1 MKKFLV
7 VWLSA
12 LCVICTAVFLT
23 ACTGK
28 TEQLDGEYKPE
39 YHKVFT
45 DECDTFMNIDGK
57 LDEDEWKNKKYLTNS
72 YVVPDLNNDATV
84 YYTVHMTEKGLYVGS
99 YTDDTSFTYNRP
111 FSDSNS
117 NWKIYVA
124 PVTQTENNQA
134 YVKSFQIDYKT
145 VRSMQGARVS
155 SAVYVEGEV
164 NSGKTVKASMEM
176 FVSWDQLNI
185 DVSETANGYPEQ
197 IGIYAIYKLIPNLTG
212 TESRVISTAFTST
225 SKPSMYY
232 VFDNSGYLNVDGEN
246 AALGDA
252 YSGYAKTNGWDVSR
266 VSEGQVESVRNNVQI
281 IWFKNAY
288 SAVWAAEVKISP
300 VDDIM
305 DSGPKVGMIALSDTN
320 NFRAFLLNAADS
332 NLTESDGVRNFDR
345 CHMFG
350 LTYFPSKTWT
360 MSALGVDSSIDMD
373 LYSDCCVMKV
383 VKENDKMYYF
393 INDTFVYSE
402 SCVYINGSVY
412 AGIISI
418 GFDAIFSDFSFTDYT
433 GKEADLS
440 EQLSGMARI
449 NVTNGIGG
457 TTLADKIA
465 VKSGGSV
472 TLMTDVSQGYEI
484 SSITANGTD
493 ITDTIR
499 EIAQGNKYIADGSC
513 VITPVTEDTLFEVNY
528 APLENKSQVLL
539 SLKDENGNALS
550 GNAVIYSPEDPLIR
564 YELRI
569 DEDGARCILPSDKG
583 ELKVLV
589 ITDNSES
596 VIASV
601 DPKLAE
607 CVLQLEKPVIGGDY
621 DYDDYSVTSSHKGWD
636 YLFQSEGTVYADKNA
651 NGGYAYFGDSYD
663 ETAVIKM
670 TINKSLSAEE
680 WLFAG
685 IVMSNATNKVEMGVQ
700 GQKLRYYEGSSSD
713 YTDIPDVFES
723 TLYGTEQ
730 KSITLTI
737 IRNNGKISVYENIG
751 GREKLAYETD
761 DLMTGKAAYG
771 LTIRANND
779 VNVEFTDL
787 TILTGAEAKQ
797 EIESNYTPGFFG
809 AVSTGVTVNEENKSA
824 VLPTASSA
832 AYAYFTETSKNP
844 HSAVVETVI
853 SSNNTLWA
861 TIGFVMKSGSD
872 EAYFGLYANR
882 FKVVLNG
889 TVTYQ
894 GTGAVFDA
902 RAHMAMSDVKIK
914 MFRSG
919 ETVYLLEDSGNGF
932 VVKVEM
938 SFAEMFADKYIDG
951 MFGAETYYGVGVR
964 GTNAEVTFDAIRYIT
979 GDEAASEIAEDTVKP
994 FFGASGNATADE
1006 QSKTVTVPAISSGY
1020 AYADFTETDSDKK
1033 AVISFTVNYDGN
1045 GWPVIGFTMSCGD
1058 NKAYIGI
1065 FATRLRT
1072 ELNGSDADKAKD
1084 HSGVFTADTRNGLQ
1098 SVRIMMIRSGDTV
1111 TILEYADNSWQVKKT
1126 LSLSELFASVY
1137 TDGMF
1142 DGEVTYGLGVRGSN
1156 GETVFSS
1163 IEYETGDDAQ
1173 KIIDEVLTPATV

>member
-1 MKKFLV
+1 M
-7 VWLSA
+7 
-12 LCVICTAVFLT
+12 T

-28 TEQLDGEYKPE
+28 TESLNGEYKPE

-45 DECDTFMNIDGK
+45 EDCDAFMQIDGR
-57 LDEDEWKNKKYLTNS
+57 LDENEWKNKKYFSNS
-72 YVVPDLNNDATV
+72 YVVPELNNDATV

-99 YTDDTSFTYNRP
+99 YTNDTSFTYNRP
-111 FSDSNS
+111 FSDFNS
-117 NWKIYVA
+117 NWKIYIA
-124 PVTQTENNQA
+124 PVAQTENNQA
-134 YVKSFQIDYKT
+134 FVKSFQIDYKT
-145 VRSMQGARVS
+145 VRSMQGAKAS

-164 NSGKTVKASMEM
+164 NSGKTVTASMEM
-176 FVSWDQLNI
+176 FVSWEQLNI
-185 DVSETANGYPEQ
+185 DVSETEKGYPEQ
-197 IGIYAIYKLIPNLTG
+197 IGIYAIYKLIPNSTG

-266 VSEGQVESVRNNVQI
+266 ISEGEVESIKNNVQI

-332 NLTESDGVRNFDR
+332 NLTESNGVRNFDR

-350 LTYFPSKTWT
+350 LTYFPSNTWN
-360 MSALGVDSSIDMD
+360 MSALGVDSTVDMD
-373 LYSDCCVMKV
+373 MYSDGCVMKI

-412 AGIISI
+412 TGLISI
-418 GFDAIFSDFSFTDYT
+418 GFDAVFSDFSFTDYT
-433 GKEADLS
+433 GNEANLT
-440 EQLSGMARI
+440 ERLSGMARI
-449 NVTNGIGG
+449 NVSNGIGG

-484 SSITANGTD
+484 SSVKANGTD

-499 EIAQGNKYIADGSC
+499 EIAQGNKYIADGSY
-513 VITPVTEDTLFEVNY
+513 VISPVTEDTDFEFNY
-528 APLENKSQVLL
+528 APIENKTQVLL
-539 SLKDENGNALS
+539 SLKDENGKSLS
-550 GNAVIYSPEDPLIR
+550 GNAVIYSPEDPLVR
-564 YELRI
+564 YEIRI
-569 DEDGARCILPSDKG
+569 DENGTRCILPSDKG

-596 VIASV
+596 VISYV
-601 DPKLAE
+601 NPQNAE
-607 CVLQLEKPVIGGDY
+607 CILQLKKPVIGGDY
-621 DYDDYSVTSSHKGWD
+621 DYGDYSVSSAKNGWD

-670 TINKSLSAEE
+670 TINKSLSKEE

-685 IVMSNATNKVEMGVQ
+685 IVMSNSSNKVEMGVQ
-700 GQKLRYYEGSSSD
+700 GQKLRLYEGSSSD

-723 TLYGTEQ
+723 TLYGTDK
-730 KSITLTI
+730 KSITLTF
-737 IRNNGKISVYENIG
+737 IRNNGKICIYENTG
-751 GREKLAYETD
+751 EREKLVYETD
-761 DLMTGKAAYG
+761 DFMSGKSAYG

-779 VNVEFTDL
+779 VNVEFANL
-787 TILTGAEAKQ
+787 TILTGAEAKE
-797 EIESNYTPGFFG
+797 EIENNYTPGFFG
-809 AVSTGVTVNEENKSA
+809 VISNGVTVNEESKSA
-824 VLPTASSA
+824 VLPAASSA
-832 AYAYFTETSKNP
+832 AYAYFTQISKNP
-844 HSAVVETVI
+844 HSAVVDAVI

-894 GTGAVFDA
+894 GTSAVFDA

-919 ETVYLLEDSGNGF
+919 ETVYLLEDSGGGF

-938 SFAEMFADKYIDG
+938 SFAEMFADEYTDG

-964 GTNAEVTFDAIRYIT
+964 GTNAEVTYDSIRYIT
-979 GDEAASEIAEDTVKP
+979 GDEAAAEIEENSQKA
-994 FFGASGNATADE
+994 FFGASDNVTVDE
-1006 QSKTVTVPAISSGY
+1006 QNKIVTVPAISSGY
-1020 AYADFTETDSDKK
+1020 AYADFFETDADKK
-1033 AVISFTVNYDGN
+1033 TVISFTVDYEGS
-1045 GWPVIGFTMSCGD
+1045 GWPIIGFTMSCGE

-1072 ELNGSDADKAKD
+1072 ELNGSDADKTKD
-1084 HSGVFTADTRNGLQ
+1084 HSGVFTADTRNGLN
-1098 SVRIMMIRSGDTV
+1098 SVSIMMVRSGDSV
-1111 TILEYADNSWQVKKT
+1111 TILEQSDGAWQVRKT
-1126 LSLSELFASVY
+1126 LSLSELFSSVY
-1137 TDGMF
+1137 SDGMF
-1142 DGEVTYGLGVRGSN
+1142 DGEVVYGLGVRGSN

-1163 IEYETGDDAQ
+1163 IEYATGDEAQ
-1173 KIIDEVLTPATV
+1173 KKIDEIISLESV